1 MSAQSTNALH
11 LLGTRTE
18 GIPLWRVGVV
28 LLAALLLS
36 TSPGSAGQQRP
47 TFEAT
52 VVRVRVDVIVTD
64 EEGNF
69 IDDLRP
75 EEFILYEDDARQE
88 IVQVQLVDL
97 GRGRVSDLLAVED
110 ATTRPGETD
119 LPIPPR
125 PIVALSPPPTSD
137 FGTMVY
143 VIDASRLGYW
153 ERRRFVR
160 GWVSLLEQTEAFNFP
175 RAVYVIDFL
184 GRLRELAPLTNDVE
198 RLRRIGE
205 ELLEAVYY
213 PDSPEGEG
221 ISSED
226 APGETPEVDLADDF
240 SFAELMQGIQDR
252 ASGINTLDILTLVC
266 NSLAGRQG
274 RSALVWVSPGILLQP
289 NPTAILPLLMERMEK
304 LQEAANSAN
313 VSIYGVDPTLVTK
326 RYQEISSMRTSHI
339 PGADRSVGPVD
350 DILSG
355 RFDREIFRF
364 DSTRDSLFMAARGT
378 GGKAYPFKTDVDGTL
393 REIEHD
399 NARFYLL
406 TYAAPPPEGDGQYHE
421 IKVEVGRPG
430 VTVRA
435 RGGYVDRSEAER
447 RALVGASALVL
458 PGSVLDLPVVAGAF
472 QTWTE
477 NGEPLLH
484 LAVDLDPVLEAL
496 RPGVLGADQALVERS
511 SLQLHL
517 AAVGEDRRLIDS
529 VHHLVSWG
537 ALRNVPQAAAT
548 RPHVY
553 LYPWSLGFGR
563 FDLRFLVVDEITGR
577 MGTARVRMDVPEPE
591 SDWRVSEPTL
601 IHTGERGPP
610 QPILGGRATVAPGV
624 QVYLE
629 VFGGDRPAVSGRIFN
644 GERSLVA
651 DNLKTS
657 ITGRGGSPVHQIL
670 LTVPEDLPV
679 GSFMIEIIVSDPITK
694 DSKTW
699 LLPLEIAVAK

>member
-1 MSAQSTNALH
+1 M
-11 LLGTRTE
+11 
-18 GIPLWRVGVV
+18 
-28 LLAALLLS
+28 
-36 TSPGSAGQQRP
+36 
-47 TFEAT
+47 FEAR
-52 VVRVRVDVIVTD
+52 VSRVRVDVIVTD
-64 EEGNF
+64 EEGSF

-75 EEFILYEDDARQE
+75 EDFILYEDDARQE
-88 IVQVQLVDL
+88 IIQVQLVDL
-97 GRGRVSDLLAVED
+97 GSGRVSDFLAVKD

-119 LPIPPR
+119 LPIAPGPTAA
-125 PIVALSPPPTSD
+125 PSPPPTSD
-137 FGTMVY
+137 FGAMVY
-143 VIDASRLGYW
+143 VIDTSRLGYW
-153 ERRRFVR
+153 ERRRFIR

-175 RAVYVIDFL
+175 RAVYMIDFL
-184 GRLRELAPLTNDVE
+184 GRLRELAPLTNDIDQ
-198 RLRRIGE
+198 LRRVGE
-205 ELLEAVYY
+205 ELLEAVYH
-213 PDSPEGEG
+213 PDSPAGEDVP
-221 ISSED
+221 SEEVVPRD
-226 APGETPEVDLADDF
+226 PPENIPDDIPADEF
-240 SFAELMQGIQDR
+240 SFAEFVWWMEAR
-252 ASGINTLDILTLVC
+252 ASGIETLDTLTMVC

-274 RSALVWVSPGILLQP
+274 RSALVWVSPGVHLQP
-289 NPTAILPLLMERMEK
+289 NPREMDRPLSNRMVQ
-304 LQEAANSAN
+304 LQRAANSAN

-326 RYQEISSMRTSHI
+326 RYQQISSMRTSR
-339 PGADRSVGPVD
+339 PAGADRSKGPVD

-378 GGKAYPFKTDVDGTL
+378 GGKAYPFKIDVDSTL

-484 LAVDLDPVLEAL
+484 LAVDLDPVWEAL

-537 ALRNVPQAAAT
+537 ALRNVPQAAAP

-629 VFGGDRPAVSGRIFN
+629 VFGGDRPAVWGRIFN

-657 ITGRGGSPVHQIL
+657 ITGRGGSPVHQVV
-670 LTVPEDLPV
+670 LTVPEDLPI